1 MDWHDLD
8 HINSNISLGDNG
20 RQHMKEDWDC
30 EMELSHYKTENAG
43 RVSTIFMRH
52 LRNKYGEDIAN
63 KALKRTQKREERER
77 IEEKEHRERDTITD
91 LAYF

>member
-20 RQHMKEDWDC
+20 RQHVNKDWDC

-52 LRNKYGEDIAN
+52 LRNKYGEAIAN

>member
-1 MDWHDLD
+1 M
-8 HINSNISLGDNG
+8 N
-20 RQHMKEDWDC
+20 EDWDC

-52 LRNKYGEDIAN
+52 LRNKYGENIAN

>member
-20 RQHMKEDWDC
+20 RQHMREYWDC

>member
-20 RQHMKEDWDC
+20 RQHMNEDWDC

-52 LRNKYGEDIAN
+52 LRNKR
-63 KALKRTQKREERER
+63 KRYYYRSSLFLVQKLRLYHNHYY
-77 IEEKEHRERDTITD
+77 IEKLNRN
-91 LAYF
+91 YWN

>member
-20 RQHMKEDWDC
+20 RQHMNEDWDC

-52 LRNKYGEDIAN
+52 LRNKY
-63 KALKRTQKREERER
+63 
-77 IEEKEHRERDTITD
+77 
-91 LAYF
+91 

>member
-1 MDWHDLD
+1 M
-8 HINSNISLGDNG
+8 N
-20 RQHMKEDWDC
+20 EDWDC

-63 KALKRTQKREERER
+63 KALKRTQNREERER

-91 LAYF
+91 LAYFLYKNYVCIIITIIEKS